1 MGTGAGRGGPDTSTD
16 STLAAVLSSPG
27 AGRERE
33 SAGGWAGEKRAARR
47 QAARTEHLENAARLY
62 EAKQLV
68 SASAIM
74 NEAGVMIGSS
84 LIVDF
89 PDRATAEPARA
100 QELAAL
106 WETWNAEQI
115 APRWR

>member
-1 MGTGAGRGGPDTSTD
+1 MHFLITAYDGKDDGAP
-16 STLAAVLSSPG
+16 
-27 AGRERE
+27 
-33 SAGGWAGEKRAARR
+33 ARR

-89 PDRATAEPARA
+89 PDRAAAEVAAKADPYVKHGVWQDIRIDAIRMAYGAR
-100 QELAAL
+100 
-106 WETWNAEQI
+106 
-115 APRWR
+115 